1 MSDDK
6 CDGAPTG
13 VGSRCGGRGWFETED
28 GDRYCDC
35 ARGEELKRREG
46 AEDVE
51 RTLAANATRQAAESL
66 RNALVVLGDV
76 IPITSARKPR
86 SEQRLAADVH
96 NAGLV
101 VWFAYGAT
109 PNSRHYA
116 ELVQHGAVIAR
127 DPMPTVMVQGADLV
141 LESQPVE
148 VPGPNCLDK
157 LSEVLGLT
165 DAERALFRTRR
176 EDVDALVAEA
186 AKEAR
191 ARIVAPEEPA

>member
-6 CDGAPTG
+6 CDGPRYPRTAITREMLEASRAHP
-13 VGSRCGGRGWFETED
+13 GSILPI
-28 GDRYCDC
+28 GDAFDI
-35 ARGEELKRREG
+35 
-46 AEDVE
+46 
-51 RTLAANATRQAAESL
+51 AAI
-66 RNALVVLGDV
+66 